1 MIERAEPLAVA
12 VDPAESVTDLLVQV
26 AAESPDLPLLARPVG
41 EGWEQLGAAEVVRRV
56 RALAAGLA
64 AAGVAPGDRVAL
76 LSRTRLEWTLA
87 DYAIWW
93 AGAVTVPVYE
103 TSSAE
108 QAAWIISDSGC
119 TAAVV
124 EQPRHRDLLASVAG
138 ETPELDSSRVWV
150 IDDGGFDALEALGRD
165 ASLAVDEAEL
175 ERRRAAVTGA
185 DLATII
191 YTSGTTGRPKG
202 CQLTHANF
210 VVLSRNAVAA
220 IPEVFSA
227 GASTLLFLPLAHVF
241 ARFIQV
247 LCLAGRSTLAHT
259 PDSKDLTRDLATFR
273 PTYVLAVPRV
283 FEKVYAS
290 AEQKAI
296 EGGKGKVFARAAAVA
311 EAYSRAQDARADGGR
326 GPGVGLRVQHAV
338 FDRLVY
344 AKLRAALGGRA
355 EFAVSGGG
363 PLGERLGH
371 FFKGVGIT
379 VLQGYGLTE
388 TTAPTTVNRPGR
400 VKVATVGRPLP
411 GCSIRIDADGEVL
424 VKGPHVCTG
433 YWHDPAADAEAFDAD
448 GWFRTGDLGA
458 LDEEGF
464 LSITG
469 RKKEIIVTAGGKN
482 VAPAVLED
490 RLRAHPLVSQALVVG
505 DARPYVACLL
515 TLDADVLP
523 GWLRARGM
531 PVLDVAAAARDEGVR
546 AVLQEAVDQAN
557 AAVSRAEGIKRF
569 AVLTED
575 FTEANGL
582 LTPSLKLRRRQV
594 LAAHAAAVE
603 ELYGSRS

>member
-1 MIERAEPLAVA
+1 MLTERAEPLAVD
-12 VDPAESVTDLLVQV
+12 VDPSASVTDLLLEV
-26 AAESPDLPLLARPVG
+26 AVSTPGHPVLARPVG
-41 EGWEQLGAAEVVRRV
+41 DGWEELPASAVVERV

-64 AAGVAPGDRVAL
+64 ASGVGPGDRVAL

-87 DYAIWW
+87 DLAIWW

-108 QAAWIISDSGC
+108 QAQWILADSGC
-119 TAAVV
+119 VAAVV
-124 EQPRHRDLLASVAG
+124 EQPRHAALLASLAAVVPLLS
-138 ETPELDSSRVWV
+138 PERTWV
-150 IDDGGFDALEALGRD
+150 IDAGGLEALEALGTD
-165 ASLAVDEAEL
+165 PALSIGPEEL

-202 CQLTHANF
+202 CRLTHGNF
-210 VVLSRNAVAA
+210 VVLARNAVAA
-220 IPEVFSA
+220 IPEVF
-227 GASTLLFLPLAHVF
+227 GPGGSTLLFLPLAHVF
-241 ARFIQV
+241 ARFVQV
-247 LCLAGRSTLAHT
+247 LSIAGRTTLAHT
-259 PDSKDLTRDLATFR
+259 PDSKDLTRDLASFR

-290 AEQKAI
+290 AEQKAL
-296 EGGKGKVFARAAAVA
+296 EGGRGRVFARAAAVA
-311 EAYSRAQDARADGGR
+311 EAHSRAQAAAADGGR
-326 GPGVGLRVQHAV
+326 GPGPLLRLEHAV

-344 AKLRAALGGRA
+344 SRLRAALGGRA
-355 EFAVSGGG
+355 THAVSGGG

-371 FFKGVGIT
+371 FFQGAGIT

-411 GCSIRIDADGEVL
+411 GCAVRIAEDGEVL
-424 VKGPHVCTG
+424 VRGPHVAAG
-433 YWHDPAADAEAFDAD
+433 YWHDDAADAEAFVG
-448 GWFRTGDLGA
+448 GWFRTGDLGS
-458 LDEEGF
+458 LDDEGF

-490 RLRAHPLVSQALVVG
+490 RLRAHPIISQALVVG
-505 DARPYVACLL
+505 DARPYVGALL
-515 TLDADVLP
+515 TLDAEALP

-531 PVLDVAAAARDEGVR
+531 PPLDVAAAATDPGVR
-546 AVLQEAVDQAN
+546 AVLQEVVDDAN
-557 AAVSRAEGIKRF
+557 RAVSRAESVRRF

-594 LAAHAAAVE
+594 LTAHAAAVE
-603 ELYGSRS
+603 QLYAG

>member
-1 MIERAEPLAVA
+1 VIERAEPLDVQ
-12 VDPAESVTDLLVQV
+12 VDPSTSITDLLVEV
-26 AAESPDLPLLARPVG
+26 AADDPGLALLARPAG
-41 EGWEQLGAAEVVRRV
+41 DGWEHLSAADVVERV
-56 RALAAGLA
+56 RSLAAGLA
-64 AAGVAPGDRVAL
+64 ASGVAPGDRVAL

-87 DYAIWW
+87 DLAIWW

-103 TSSAE
+103 TSSAD
-108 QAAWIISDSGC
+108 QAAWILSDSGC
-119 TAAVV
+119 VAAVV
-124 EQPRHRDLLASVAG
+124 EQPRHAALLASVAA
-138 ETPELDSSRVWV
+138 EVPALSPERTWV
-150 IDDGGFDALEALGRD
+150 IDDGGFEALAALGRD
-165 ASLAVDEAEL
+165 PGLAVDAAEL
-175 ERRRAAVTGA
+175 ERRRGAVTGA

-210 VVLSRNAVAA
+210 VVLSRNAVSA
-220 IPEVFSA
+220 IPEVFGA
-227 GASTLLFLPLAHVF
+227 GGSTLLFLPLAHVF

-247 LCLAGRSTLAHT
+247 LSIAGRTTLAHT
-259 PDSKDLTRDLATFR
+259 ADPKDLTRDLGTFR
-273 PTYVLAVPRV
+273 PSYVLAVPRV

-296 EGGKGKVFARAAAVA
+296 EGGRGKVFAKAAAVA
-311 EAYSRAQDARADGGR
+311 EAHSRAEDSALAGGR
-326 GPGVGLRVQHAV
+326 GPGLALRAQHAL

-344 AKLRAALGGRA
+344 SKLRAVLGGRA
-355 EFAVSGGG
+355 EYAVSGGG
-363 PLGERLGH
+363 PLGDRLGH
-371 FFKGVGIT
+371 FFKGAGIR

-400 VKVATVGRPLP
+400 IKVATVGRPLP
-411 GCSIRIDADGEVL
+411 GTAVRIADDGEVL
-424 VKGPHVCTG
+424 LRGPHVFSG

-448 GWFRTGDLGA
+448 GWFRTGDLGS
-458 LDEEGF
+458 LDEDGF

-490 RLRAHPLVSQALVVG
+490 RLRAHPIISQALVVG
-505 DARPYVACLL
+505 DARPYVAALL

-523 GWLRARGM
+523 GWLKARGM
-531 PVLDVAAAARDEGVR
+531 PVLDVAAAATDPGVR
-546 AVLQEAVDQAN
+546 AVLQEAVDAAN
-557 AAVSRAEGIKRF
+557 AAVSRAEQVKRF

-582 LTPSLKLRRRQV
+582 LTPSMKLRRRVV
-594 LAAHAAAVE
+594 LRERADDVE
-603 ELYGSRS
+603 RLYAG

>member
-1 MIERAEPLAVA
+1 MIERAEPLAVQ
-12 VDPAESVTDLLVQV
+12 VDPSQSVTDLLVEV
-26 AAESPDLPLLARPVG
+26 AAEAPELPLLARPAG
-41 EGWEQLGAAEVVRRV
+41 DGWEQLGAAEVVRRV
-56 RALAAGLA
+56 KALAAGLA
-64 AAGVAPGDRVAL
+64 ASGVAPGDRVAL
-76 LSRTRLEWTLA
+76 LSRTRLEWTLV

-124 EQPRHRDLLASVAG
+124 EQPRHRDLLASVAA
-138 ETPELDSSRVWV
+138 ETPELDPSRVWV
-150 IDDGGFDALEALGRD
+150 IDDGGLEAVEALGRD
-165 ASLAVDEAEL
+165 ASLAVEEAEL
-175 ERRRAAVTGA
+175 ERRRAAVTGS

-220 IPEVFSA
+220 IPDVFAA

-259 PDSKDLTRDLATFR
+259 PDSKDLSRDLATFR

-283 FEKVYAS
+283 FEKVFAS

-296 EGGKGKVFARAAAVA
+296 EGGKGKVFAKAAAVA
-311 EAYSRAQDARADGGR
+311 EAFSRAQDSARDGGR
-326 GPGVGLRVQHAV
+326 GPGLGLRAQHAV

-355 EFAVSGGG
+355 EYAVSGGG

-388 TTAPTTVNRPGR
+388 TTAPTTVSRPER
-400 VKVATVGRPLP
+400 VKVASVGRPLP
-411 GCSIRIDADGEVL
+411 GCSVRIDADGEVL
-424 VKGPHVCTG
+424 VKGPHVFSG

-458 LDEEGF
+458 LDDEGF

-505 DARPYVACLL
+505 DGRPYVGCLL
-515 TLDADVLP
+515 TLDPDVLP

-531 PVLDVAAAARDEGVR
+531 PVLDVTAAARDEGVR
-546 AVLQEAVDQAN
+546 AVLQEVVDQAN
-557 AAVSRAEGIKRF
+557 AAVSRAESIKRF
-569 AVLTED
+569 AVLESD

-594 LAAHAAAVE
+594 LAAHADAVE
-603 ELYGSRS
+603 ELYSSRS

>member
-1 MIERAEPLAVA
+1 MIERAEPLAVQI
-12 VDPAESVTDLLVQV
+12 DPDQSVTDLLVEV
-26 AAESPDLPLLARPVG
+26 AAASPDLPLLARPAG
-41 EGWEQLGAAEVVRRV
+41 DGWENLGAAEVVRRV

-64 AAGVAPGDRVAL
+64 ASGVAPGDRVAL

-119 TAAVV
+119 TAAIV
-124 EQPRHRDLLASVAG
+124 EQPRHRALLESVAG
-138 ETPELDSSRVWV
+138 ETPALDPARVWV
-150 IDDGGFDALEALGRD
+150 IDDGGFEAVEALGRD
-165 ASLAVDEAEL
+165 ASLAVDDAEL

-202 CQLTHANF
+202 CRLTHANF

-220 IPEVFSA
+220 IPEVFA
-227 GASTLLFLPLAHVF
+227 VGASTLLFLPLAHVF
-241 ARFIQV
+241 ARFVQV
-247 LCLAGRSTLAHT
+247 LCLAGRTTLAHT
-259 PDSKDLTRDLATFR
+259 ADTTQLTRDLASFQ

-296 EGGKGKVFARAAAVA
+296 EGGKGKVFTRAAAVA
-311 EAYSRAQDARADGGR
+311 EAYSRAADAGADGGR
-326 GPGVGLRVQHAV
+326 GPGLALRAQHAV

-355 EFAVSGGG
+355 QYAVSGGG

-388 TTAPTTVNRPGR
+388 TTAPTTVNRPER
-400 VKVATVGRPLP
+400 VKVASVGRPLP
-411 GCSIRIDADGEVL
+411 GCSVRIDSDGEVL
-424 VKGPHVCTG
+424 VKGPHVFAG
-433 YWHDPAADAEAFDAD
+433 YWGDAKADAEAFDAD

-458 LDEEGF
+458 LDDEGF

-490 RLRAHPLVSQALVVG
+490 RLRAHPIISQALVVG
-505 DARPYVACLL
+505 DARPFVACLL
-515 TLDADVLP
+515 TLDPDVLP

-531 PVLDVAAAARDEGVR
+531 PVLDVAAAAHDAGVR

-557 AAVSRAEGIKRF
+557 AAVSHAEAIKKF
-569 AVLTED
+569 AVLKTD

-594 LAAHAAAVE
+594 MAAHAEAVE
-603 ELYGSRS
+603 ELYSSRS

>member
-1 MIERAEPLAVA
+1 MIERAEPLDVQ
-12 VDPAESVTDLLVQV
+12 VDPAQSVTDLLVQV
-26 AAESPDLPLLARPVG
+26 ATESPGLPLLARPVG
-41 EGWEQLGAAEVVRRV
+41 DGWEELGAAEVVRRV

-64 AAGVAPGDRVAL
+64 ASGVAPGDRVAL

-108 QAAWIISDSGC
+108 QAAWIVSDSGC
-119 TAAVV
+119 TAAIV
-124 EQPRHRDLLASVAG
+124 EQPRHRDLLASVAS
-138 ETPELDSSRVWV
+138 ETPELDPQRVWV
-150 IDDGGFDALEALGRD
+150 IDDGGFGALEALGAD
-165 ASLAVDEAEL
+165 ASLAVGEAEL
-175 ERRRAAVTGA
+175 ERRRSAVTGA

-210 VVLSRNAVAA
+210 VVLSRNAVSA
-220 IPEVFSA
+220 IPEVFAA
-227 GASTLLFLPLAHVF
+227 GGSTLLFLPLAHVF

-247 LCLAGRSTLAHT
+247 LCLAGRTTLAHT
-259 PDSKDLTRDLATFR
+259 PDSKDLTRDLASFR

-296 EGGKGKVFARAAAVA
+296 EGGKGKVFAKAAAVA
-311 EAYSRAQDARADGGR
+311 EAYSRAQDDAVVGGR
-326 GPGVGLRVQHAV
+326 GPGLALRVQHAL

-355 EFAVSGGG
+355 TYAVSGGG

-371 FFKGVGIT
+371 FFKGVGLT

-400 VKVATVGRPLP
+400 VKVASVGRPLP
-411 GCSIRIDADGEVL
+411 GCSIRIDTDGEVL

-433 YWHDPAADAEAFDAD
+433 YWHNPAADAEAFDAD
-448 GWFRTGDLGA
+448 GWFRTGDLGS
-458 LDEEGF
+458 LDEDGF

-505 DARPYVACLL
+505 DARPYVACLI

-531 PVLDVAAAARDEGVR
+531 PVLDVAAAAKDAGVR

-569 AVLTED
+569 AVLEDD

-594 LAAHAAAVE
+594 VAAHADAVE
-603 ELYGSRS
+603 ELYSSRS